1 MSIAR
6 QKTKYIG
13 VYFREVQRIGG
24 PGLEK
29 VYYIVFKKDGK
40 VQEEKVGRQYAD
52 DMTPARAASIRADR
66 IENKR
71 KSRKQIRQE
80 LETER
85 LLTADRWTLDRLW
98 DEYKAQN
105 QGAKSLFTDENRY
118 KKHLKAAL
126 GSREPGTLTPIEL
139 DQFKTDLT
147 RKGLAAATIRN
158 IMELLRRLIHF
169 AQNRQ
174 LCAVPVY
181 LGELPSVNNQKTEDL
196 SPQQMAKLW
205 DVLEK
210 EPNRTAANLMKIA
223 LLTGMRRGELFKLR
237 WTEVDFRRGFIHI
250 CDPKNGQDQKIPLN
264 QAARQV
270 LEMLPRTSEY
280 VFPGRDGH
288 QRVDINKAVNRIKK
302 AAELPEDFRPLH
314 GLRHCF
320 ASMLASSGKVDMYTL
335 QKMLTHKSPSMTQ
348 RYAHM
353 RDSALRRASELVD
366 DLITADLKTG
376 KG

>member
-1 MSIAR
+1 MAIVR

-13 VYFREVQRIGG
+13 VYFREVQRVGG

-40 VQEEKVGRQYAD
+40 VYEEKVGRQYAD

-71 KSRKQIRQE
+71 KSRKQVRQE
-80 LETER
+80 LENER
-85 LLTADRWTLDRLW
+85 LLTTDRWTLDRLW

-105 QGAKSLFTDENRY
+105 QGAKSFFTDENRY

-126 GSREPGTLTPIEL
+126 GNREPGTLTPIEL
-139 DQFKTDLT
+139 DQFRTDLT

-169 AQNRQ
+169 AQKRQ
-174 LCAVPVY
+174 LCPVPAY
-181 LGELPSVNNQKTEDL
+181 LGELPTVNNQKTEDL
-196 SPQQMAKLW
+196 TPQQMAKLW
-205 DVLEK
+205 EVLEA
-210 EPNRTAANLMKIA
+210 EPNRTAATLMKFA

-237 WTEVDFRRGFIHI
+237 WTDIENGRGFIHLR
-250 CDPKNGQDQKIPLN
+250 DPKNGQDQKIPLS

-270 LEMLPRTSEY
+270 LDAIPRTSEF
-280 VFPGRDGH
+280 VFPGRDGR
-288 QRVDINKAVNRIKK
+288 QRVDINKAVTRIKK
-302 AAELPEDFRPLH
+302 AAGLPEDFRPLH
-314 GLRHCF
+314 GLRHAF
-320 ASMLASSGKVDMYTL
+320 ASLLASSGKVDMYTL
-335 QKMLTHKSPSMTQ
+335 QKLLTHKSPTMTQ

-353 RDSALRRASELVD
+353 RDEALKRASNLVD
-366 DLITADLKTG
+366 ELITDDLKAG